1 MVIPVQPATDFRV
14 RSLGT
19 LALVYSNAREQL
31 EKPLGAPSHYA
42 PRLAADY
49 DELARRAERR
59 LKEAAKK
66 ST

>member
-1 MVIPVQPATDFRV
+1 MRATGIA
-14 RSLGT
+14 SH
-19 LALVYSNAREQL
+19 
-31 EKPLGAPSHYA
+31 GADYA
-42 PRLAADY
+42 PRLAAAD